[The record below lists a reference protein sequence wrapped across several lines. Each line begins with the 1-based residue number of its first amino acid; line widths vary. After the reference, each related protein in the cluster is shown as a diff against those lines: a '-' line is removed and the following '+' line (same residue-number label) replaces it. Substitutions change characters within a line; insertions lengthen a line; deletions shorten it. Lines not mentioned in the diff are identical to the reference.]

1 MAVAVVPMFLERTLD
16 ILTDD
21 SPRPIVVADRAPLG
35 GSKKPTAGT
44 KVACELC
51 GRPTYRIMG
60 THYVCSMCT
69 SKPQAK
75 QFEMNW

>member
-16 ILTDD
+16 IYTDD
-21 SPRPIVVADRAPLG
+21 NPKPVVALDHAPLG
-35 GSKKPTAGT
+35 GSRKTSAGT
-44 KVACELC
+44 KIGCELC

-60 THYVCSMCT
+60 THYVCSLCT